1 MNKKEPPS
9 RSPSD
14 NAKKRGAIEHYQQ
27 AVALKYD
34 GQNAPAIT
42 ATGGGQLAEDIIAM
56 ARECGIPLYE
66 NAELTEMLGLLE
78 LGDHI
83 PHELYVIIAQIIALA
98 YKLQDK
104 QPPVPTAAL

>member
-1 MNKKEPPS
+1 MDKKDPPS
-9 RSPSD
+9 RPPSD
-14 NAKKRGAIEHYQQ
+14 SAKKREAIEHYQQ

-56 ARECGIPLYE
+56 AREYGIPLYE